1 MKYFTMVEMAKIIGI
16 PESTA
21 RGYRDRFP
29 SYMITNG
36 QGRGKRYTEEA
47 LEALRIVATMS
58 REGVPSEDIETAL
71 EARFGVMVES
81 QDSQPQTAVSSSRIV
96 ANETQALASIIMN
109 EFATMREQITA
120 LQVQLEVHDA
130 ELKTRDAELENRDES
145 RNQQLTAL
153 IREIHEMR
161 QEMRRPWWK
170 KLFRR

>member
-1 MKYFTMVEMAKIIGI
+1 
-16 PESTA
+16 
-21 RGYRDRFP
+21 
-29 SYMITNG
+29 
-36 QGRGKRYTEEA
+36 
-47 LEALRIVATMS
+47 
-58 REGVPSEDIETAL
+58 
-71 EARFGVMVES
+71 MVES

-130 ELKTRDAELENRDES
+130 ELKTRDAELDNRDGS
-145 RNQQLTAL
+145 RDQQITAL